1 MAEAGAHGGVLR
13 AYARANRD
21 AIASALSGWG
31 PDASTADPA
40 AGPRVV
46 ANIPAVHVP
55 SFVARSRAGDP
66 RPYTNAY
73 DNGKYRIGDLAAA
86 ANFPTRVLVD
96 RALPFPPGK
105 GPQDVYFCAVELNG
119 AGIRFY
125 GDMTLVLRSDRV
137 AADTTILD
145 RNSYDLVREPMKTWI
160 DRAGP
165 GRRIQ
170 AMRERARDMSGRWHE
185 ALVPMVAIRVFE
197 KRGVVAR
204 RLTTGQISDAVL
216 DDEDYIEV
224 LRIGS
229 FGVADLQEA
238 RLSAADVALDAM
250 TADRLRHGPVPRFEA
265 ILWRA
270 RRRRA
275 EKALGGVGVRTAVVV
290 SSGRVKS

>member
-1 MAEAGAHGGVLR
+1 
-13 AYARANRD
+13 
-21 AIASALSGWG
+21 
-31 PDASTADPA
+31 
-40 AGPRVV
+40 
-46 ANIPAVHVP
+46 
-55 SFVARSRAGDP
+55 
-66 RPYTNAY
+66 
-73 DNGKYRIGDLAAA
+73 
-86 ANFPTRVLVD
+86 
-96 RALPFPPGK
+96 
-105 GPQDVYFCAVELNG
+105 
-119 AGIRFY
+119 
-125 GDMTLVLRSDRV
+125 
-137 AADTTILD
+137 
-145 RNSYDLVREPMKTWI
+145 
-160 DRAGP
+160 
-165 GRRIQ
+165 
-170 AMRERARDMSGRWHE
+170 MRERARDMSGRWHE